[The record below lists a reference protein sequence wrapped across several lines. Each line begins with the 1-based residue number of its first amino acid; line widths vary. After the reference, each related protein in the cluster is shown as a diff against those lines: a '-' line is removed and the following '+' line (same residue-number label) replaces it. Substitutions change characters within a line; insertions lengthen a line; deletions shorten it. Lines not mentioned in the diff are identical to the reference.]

1 MRDCR
6 ERPARADIF
15 YPRPWSIFDQH
26 WLAKKAGRV
35 REALRG
41 LSVQERR
48 ELQHSMRAQ
57 LAGLGDLG
65 LPDQDDGSRCEQRA
79 LYHPDSWHEG
89 GIAPF
94 HLQFGA

>member
-1 MRDCR
+1 MHVRACR

-65 LPDQDDGSRCEQRA
+65 LPDQDDGSRDGLAAVPE
-79 LYHPDSWHEG
+79 E
-89 GIAPF
+89 
-94 HLQFGA
+94 